1 MVPRKSTYKR
11 TCSQLSHML
20 PGSSFS
26 LFQGVQ
32 QDQERNAEVL
42 HVEVA
47 RVERPDGA
55 AVHVPREAGAVP
67 SLLLVASGRAG
78 SPPALTHPTQ
88 ARSRRGSSPSAVQSP
103 PGSSAELFVA
113 EHPNQ
118 PGQAETIAPASFAY
132 GASATLLG
140 A

>member
-1 MVPRKSTYKR
+1 MPKFCMSRSLVSKAQTVPPSTFPARHEQSPASYSWR
-11 TCSQLSHML
+11 VAGLVRRPHSHT
-20 PGSSFS
+20 
-26 LFQGVQ
+26 
-32 QDQERNAEVL
+32 R
-42 HVEVA
+42 HK
-47 RVERPDGA
+47 
-55 AVHVPREAGAVP
+55 READ
-67 SLLLVASGRAG
+67 
-78 SPPALTHPTQ
+78 
-88 ARSRRGSSPSAVQSP
+88 GSSPSAVQSP